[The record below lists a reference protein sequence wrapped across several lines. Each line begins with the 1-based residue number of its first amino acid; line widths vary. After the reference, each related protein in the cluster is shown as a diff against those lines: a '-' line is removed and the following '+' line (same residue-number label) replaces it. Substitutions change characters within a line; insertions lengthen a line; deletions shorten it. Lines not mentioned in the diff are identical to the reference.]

1 MERRV
6 DISHQRAGKP
16 ATQYCLFLALMII
29 IPLTVTFST
38 QVWLRSSYTGAV
50 FHLQGFLNVY
60 GTSVYRYRILS
71 RYLLLSTYHF
81 LASHYQDQPFVM
93 PKDKQAT
100 FLFYAAYSFI
110 NAAFFFL
117 SNLML
122 LIFIW
127 DRKTGISDLR
137 LAQYFF
143 IVLVLALST
152 YVVVPY
158 DQIAYFFM
166 LAAFLSV
173 KCESTWIMY
182 FVLGAAAIA
191 GSLNRETEFLV
202 SPALLTVGFFTPS
215 AESKRFYRAGL
226 YHLLLFAMCYVGLR
240 VFLPGA
246 PEVAAGLTY
255 GGKWAI
261 ASLIVVA
268 ALFYVGFSL
277 AVREY
282 LDRRPTITLLI
293 LSAPYIVTILMG
305 GEIREL
311 RLLVPVL
318 LCLFF
323 VYIQLARLNARTLTN
338 TLAVTGG

>member
-1 MERRV
+1 MARDR
-6 DISHQRAGKP
+6 
-16 ATQYCLFLALMII
+16 
-29 IPLTVTFST
+29 
-38 QVWLRSSYTGAV
+38 
-50 FHLQGFLNVY
+50 
-60 GTSVYRYRILS
+60 
-71 RYLLLSTYHF
+71 
-81 LASHYQDQPFVM
+81 
-93 PKDKQAT
+93 QAT

-127 DRKTGISDLR
+127 DRKNGISDLR

-166 LAAFLSV
+166 LVAFLSV
-173 KCESTWIMY
+173 KFESPGVMY

-191 GSLNRETEFLV
+191 GALNRETEFLV
-202 SPALLTVGFFTPS
+202 TPALLTVGCFTTS

-226 YHLLLFAMCYVGLR
+226 YHLLLFAMCYAGLR

-246 PEVAAGLTY
+246 PEVTAGLTY

-261 ASLIVVA
+261 ASLIVVG

-282 LDRRPTITLLI
+282 LDRRPTIVLLI
-293 LSAPYIVTILMG
+293 LSAPYIITILMS

-318 LCLFF
+318 LSLFF
-323 VYIQLARLNARTLTN
+323 VYIELGRLNARTLTYP
-338 TLAVTGG
+338 LAGASV